1 MLELDPPVIDQTK
14 IPLAG
19 MSPRYDEKQLRINQ
33 RTKNR
38 TGFALGSA
46 PVSKEE
52 GGENLFWFKGQPRL
66 GLWYPNDSSFDL
78 VAYTDSDYGGANL
91 DRKSTSGGCQFLGG
105 RLVSWQCKKQT
116 TISQSTT
123 EAEYI
128 AASQCCSQVLWIQNQ
143 MQDYGLSFLQTPI
156 YIDNNSA
163 ISIVNNP
170 VKHSKTKHIE
180 IKYHFIRDCNE
191 KKIIQVLK
199 VHTDDQYA
207 DLFTKAF
214 DVGRF
219 TFLVT
224 SVEMMNSE

>member
-1 MLELDPPVIDQTK
+1 ME
-14 IPLAG
+14 
-19 MSPRYDEKQLRINQ
+19 EKYIKRIF
-33 RTKNR
+33 KY
-38 TGFALGSA
+38 L
-46 PVSKEE
+46 
-52 GGENLFWFKGQPRL
+52 KGQPRL

-105 RLVSWQCKKQT
+105 RL
-116 TISQSTT
+116 
-123 EAEYI
+123 
-128 AASQCCSQVLWIQNQ
+128 NQ

-156 YIDNNSA
+156 YIDNNST

-191 KKIIQVLK
+191 KKLIQVLK

-214 DVGRF
+214 EVGMF

-224 SVEMMNSE
+224 GVGMMNSE

>member
-1 MLELDPPVIDQTK
+1 M
-14 IPLAG
+14 
-19 MSPRYDEKQLRINQ
+19 
-33 RTKNR
+33 
-38 TGFALGSA
+38 
-46 PVSKEE
+46 
-52 GGENLFWFKGQPRL
+52 
-66 GLWYPNDSSFDL
+66 SSF
-78 VAYTDSDYGGANL
+78 VY
-91 DRKSTSGGCQFLGG
+91 
-105 RLVSWQCKKQT
+105 
-116 TISQSTT
+116 STT

-191 KKIIQVLK
+191 KKLIQVLK

-224 SVEMMNSE
+224 GVGMMNSK